1 MKLEH
6 RVHHVGLPG
15 YLNPGRNKSRVTGLS
30 TRSILSSSSR
40 TCAEI
45 QSTFR
50 WSGTMSICMS
60 PAVSELRPSHKSHVQ
75 SECGRVKNVV
85 FKGSLRIQ
93 RHVFGEAIRFT
104 CNVAWKPFAEPDLLR
119 MDCNWARRSVSGF
132 SVSGGGDFLR
142 WDTTSNVE

>member
-6 RVHHVGLPG
+6 RVHQVGLPG
-15 YLNPGRNKSRVTGLS
+15 YQNPDRNKSRVTGLS

-45 QSTFR
+45 QSTVR

-60 PAVSELRPSHKSHVQ
+60 PAVSELRAHPQSHVQ

-93 RHVFGEAIRFT
+93 RHVFGEEIRLT
-104 CNVAWKPFAEPDLLR
+104 CNVAWKPFPDTDLLR

-142 WDTTSNVE
+142 WDNTSNVE